1 MIRHLRHTEL
11 EKQRWDAL
19 LERSEN
25 RMWYGRSVV
34 LDRVA
39 PGWEALVDEDAG
51 AIMPLTWRSKWGQDY
66 LFQPYAV
73 QQLGVFAARYND
85 TLGQCFIDAVPA
97 RFRYWD
103 IHVNEA
109 MGSLHFDRVEH
120 STQQVLQVFGD
131 MDRQRAAYSIGHRR
145 NLRKAEV
152 HGHLLRSGI
161 DAADFVA
168 LFVRS
173 TAMRHGGIKP
183 QDLAVLS
190 VLVEDVLHR
199 GEGRIIGMVDDGR
212 LLAAVFFVEWGGR
225 SILLKS
231 AVDPVAADRH
241 PMFLLVDHY
250 LSLGAGG
257 NPLLDMAGSNHPGTQ
272 RFNAGFGAKSSVYLH
287 LIRNR
292 LPAPLRWLKQL
303 KDGS

>member
-145 NLRKAEV
+145 NLRKAKV